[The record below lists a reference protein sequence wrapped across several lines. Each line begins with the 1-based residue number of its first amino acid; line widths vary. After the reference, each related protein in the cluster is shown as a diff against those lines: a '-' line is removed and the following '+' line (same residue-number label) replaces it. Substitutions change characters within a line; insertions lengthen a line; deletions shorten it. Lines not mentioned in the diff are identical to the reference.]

1 MWSYFQNHTGT
12 HIMRC
17 SKVFPGLFALWNFI
31 WEQGLNLAIF
41 HLLLPILGKSY
52 PYIKQTSPVLTMTV
66 LHNFGN
72 KSTKEIVFCLL
83 NSAWTRVM
91 CYAHCFRSVGK
102 SERPRLGKW
111 NVSCISLIGNWKI
124 NVNDLSIYLSL

>member
-1 MWSYFQNHTGT
+1 
-12 HIMRC
+12 MRC

-91 CYAHCFRSVGK
+91 CYAQVECLMHFPDWELKNKCERFIHLSVVV
-102 SERPRLGKW
+102 
-111 NVSCISLIGNWKI
+111 VSHPLVI
-124 NVNDLSIYLSL
+124 NDALN